1 MTVEHL
7 QKLLNDVYEL
17 KKFYDKKENFNI
29 FKILDLS
36 GKENVHSDII
46 ATLLNP
52 KGSHNKGVLF
62 LKLFLKEC
70 LNITEKEFDVNNIVV
85 KREEIL
91 DNGRIDILI
100 KNSKNQKIFIENKIY
115 AGDQDKQ
122 ILRYKEHNPYKMV
135 YLTLYGHDASKNSKG
150 DLEKEKDYILISYK
164 NHIKQ
169 WLEKCEK
176 ESKNYSLLNAILQQY
191 IILVKDLTNQS
202 RSKEMAKELTKKI
215 LENDK
220 NLSSAFEIAKVIPDL
235 KEEII
240 KILIEIINNDE
251 ISKQNNLKFK
261 KYGSG
266 GKAYCGFSSKI
277 KETDISIAF
286 EFESNNYN
294 AMVYGIIEPKKD
306 EKLKQHLDKYKNKK
320 YKNSQWPLV
329 KDMDNNYISWNDNIF
344 IDILSRNDSET
355 VKIIIE
361 KIKEILKHIEDYK

>member
-1 MTVEHL
+1 MTIEPL

-70 LNITEKEFDVNNIVV
+70 LNITEKEFDVNNIIV
-85 KREEIL
+85 KREDKR

-100 KNSKNQKIFIENKIY
+100 KNSKNQEIFIENKIY
-115 AGDQDKQ
+115 AGDQENQ
-122 ILRYKEHNPYKMV
+122 IVRYKKHKPYKMV

-150 DLEKEKDYILISYK
+150 DLEKGKDYILISYK

-202 RSKEMAKELTKKI
+202 RSKEMTKELIKKI

-266 GKAYCGFSSKI
+266 GKPYYGFSSKI

-286 EFESNNYN
+286 EFQNSNYN
-294 AMVYGIIEPKKD
+294 NLVYGIIEPKKD
-306 EKLKQHLDKYKNKK
+306 EKLKQYLKQYQNNK

-329 KDMDNNYISWNDNIF
+329 NDMDEYRCWNDKVF

-361 KIKEILKHIEDYK
+361 KIKEILKYIEDYK